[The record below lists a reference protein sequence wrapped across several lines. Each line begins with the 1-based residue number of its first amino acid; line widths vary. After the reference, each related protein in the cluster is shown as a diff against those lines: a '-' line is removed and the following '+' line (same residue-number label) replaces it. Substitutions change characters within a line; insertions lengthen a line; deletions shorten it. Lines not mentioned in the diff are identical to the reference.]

1 MVDVKKIKKD
11 LKRNLSHDR
20 YCHSIR
26 VAEESLALAK
36 VYGCDLENAY
46 LAGLVHDIAKEF
58 NEEENLYWIKKYNL
72 SEKLLDSKFKKI
84 RHALIGS
91 IVVKELYGLSE
102 DIAQAVSYHTVGN
115 LKMNLL
121 DKIVFVADKI
131 ESGKKY
137 PGIEEERI
145 LAYLDINKALIMCLS
160 NQRRKLKREGKVFHF
175 DSLKLLDFLI
185 CQTNKEES
193 SRD

>member
-26 VAEESLALAK
+26 VAEEALALAK

-58 NEEENLYWIKKYNL
+58 NEEENLYWIDKYHL
-72 SEKLLDSKFKKI
+72 SKGLLDSKFKKI
-84 RHALIGS
+84 RHAFIGS
-91 IVVKELYGLSE
+91 VVVKELYGLSDE
-102 DIAQAVSYHTVGN
+102 IVQAVCYHTVGN

-131 ESGKKY
+131 ESGKKVSWN
-137 PGIEEERI
+137 R
-145 LAYLDINKALIMCLS
+145 
-160 NQRRKLKREGKVFHF
+160 RRKNF
-175 DSLKLLDFLI
+175 SLF
-185 CQTNKEES
+185 
-193 SRD
+193 RY